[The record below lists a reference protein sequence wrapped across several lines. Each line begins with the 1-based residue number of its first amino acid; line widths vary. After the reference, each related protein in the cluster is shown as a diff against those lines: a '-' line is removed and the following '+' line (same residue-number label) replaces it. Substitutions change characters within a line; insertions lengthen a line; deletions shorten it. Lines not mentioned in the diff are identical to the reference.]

1 MVSPTVRRSL
11 ALLSFAGHWCQSASE
26 LRDRIQY
33 GSCREVLRAGDESF
47 SNKELKAKAAFM
59 AAKTEQNRY
68 GTGDQPR
75 TYFKLIKDSY
85 SDTQYYREIISE
97 CATFRAY

>member
-1 MVSPTVRRSL
+1 MPGTDANPRPNSEIAFNMDLAEKYYVQAMSL
-11 ALLSFAGHWCQSASE
+11 
-26 LRDRIQY
+26 
-33 GSCREVLRAGDESF
+33 F

-97 CATFRAY
+97 CATFRAYAAR